1 MAQALP
7 FTETDLKAAA
17 GPSFDRGLAFLREVT
32 DLEIDDHE
40 IDGLQITATVSG
52 EYAVSLTVEVG
63 PRSGIVTL
71 YADCPCPA
79 GQADDFCAHCVAVGV
94 AALRTGNDADMGTD
108 RDLISTWLTSL
119 TKDELAAEL
128 LELANGDED
137 LGRRLSLKAALRI
150 TDPGRMRPG
159 RIEPERIGQAV
170 RQLLNPPGPITREY
184 ADSVYRAA
192 NAIDALVDGYGDAD
206 AIGLARAAFAWVRD
220 AHARAADGSALPAD
234 GSTLA
239 ADGSTL
245 AAGGSALIAE
255 AARELLAAHL
265 RACEAADPAPDPVA
279 LGAYLAEVIVYDTFG
294 VTPNLEEYAGLL
306 GRDGALA
313 IRDRITAIH
322 EAEPEN
328 RNARDLA
335 ESMLKAEDNT
345 AGPGY

>member
-1 MAQALP
+1 
-7 FTETDLKAAA
+7 
-17 GPSFDRGLAFLREVT
+17 
-32 DLEIDDHE
+32 
-40 IDGLQITATVSG
+40 
-52 EYAVSLTVEVG
+52 
-63 PRSGIVTL
+63 VTL

-79 GQADDFCAHCVAVGV
+79 DQEDDFCEHCVAVGV
-94 AALRTGNDADMGTD
+94 AAPRTGNDAGMDTD
-108 RDLISTWLTSL
+108 RDLIRTWLTSL
-119 TKDELAAEL
+119 TKDELTAEI
-128 LELANGDED
+128 LEFADGDED

-150 TDPGRMRPG
+150 TDSGRMRPG

-170 RQLLNPPGPITREY
+170 RQLLNPPGPVTREY

-192 NAIDALVDGYGDAD
+192 NAIDALVDGYADAD

-220 AHARAADGSALPAD
+220 AHARAGD
-234 GSTLA
+234 
-239 ADGSTL
+239 
-245 AAGGSALIAE
+245 GSALIAE

-279 LGAYLAEVIVYDTFG
+279 LGAYLAETIVYDTFG

-322 EAEPEN
+322 EAEPGN
-328 RNARDLA
+328 RNARDLS

-345 AGPGY
+345 ATHDP